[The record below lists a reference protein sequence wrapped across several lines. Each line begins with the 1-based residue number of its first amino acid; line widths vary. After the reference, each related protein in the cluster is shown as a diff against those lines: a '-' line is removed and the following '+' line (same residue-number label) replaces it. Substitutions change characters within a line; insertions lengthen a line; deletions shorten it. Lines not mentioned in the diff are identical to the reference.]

1 MKLFPFFSWTFLR
14 FLLIGGWNT
23 LFGVGLYTV
32 VYRFYGEHVH
42 YLLLTVPVQFLAITQ
57 AFLCYKFL
65 VFRVRQTAWF
75 AEYLRC
81 FLIYG
86 LSALLTTALL
96 WLCVSGLNLSP
107 ILGNLAA
114 TAIVTL
120 VSFLGHQAF
129 TFRRKLTS
137 KGDLNEHF

>member
-1 MKLFPFFSWTFLR
+1 MKLSPFSSWTFLR

-96 WLCVSGLNLSP
+96 WLCVSGLHLSP

>member
-1 MKLFPFFSWTFLR
+1 MTRLPSIPWTFLR

-23 LFGVGLYTV
+23 LFGVGLYAV
-32 VYRFYGEHVH
+32 AYRLYGVRVH

-65 VFRVRQTAWF
+65 VFRVRRSAWF

-81 FLIYG
+81 FLVYG

-96 WLCVSGLNLSP
+96 WLCVAMLHLSP

-114 TAIVTL
+114 TAIVT
-120 VSFLGHQAF
+120 VISFLGHQAF
-129 TFRRKLTS
+129 TFRRKLTP
-137 KGDLNEHF
+137 

>member
-1 MKLFPFFSWTFLR
+1 MKLSLFFSWTFLR

-86 LSALLTTALL
+86 LSALLTTALF